1 MGLEIVCAGKN
12 WKKGGKNVGKS
23 ILIKRLQCFI
33 ENTVSSGCHF
43 FIKKNCIKLLFTNVS
58 FCNVHRWEK
67 PKKQTNWPSCINN
80 NQFCIRIK
88 PQKLKSD
95 INSKLMLDSIKCL
108 KFRCLQNLIY
118 TQKNLT
124 SLDVKL
130 KFDFQLKVKNSQRLI
145 SYFL

>member
-58 FCNVHRWEK
+58 FCNVHRWK
-67 PKKQTNWPSCINN
+67 
-80 NQFCIRIK
+80 K
-88 PQKLKSD
+88 PQKTDKLTKLYQQQSILYSNKTTKAKKWYQQQ
-95 INSKLMLDSIKCL
+95 INVRFDKMFEIQMFTKPDLHTEKLNFSGCK
-108 KFRCLQNLIY
+108 
-118 TQKNLT
+118 T
-124 SLDVKL
+124 
-130 KFDFQLKVKNSQRLI
+130 
-145 SYFL
+145 